1 LESVLSFRGRRRLP
15 GSTLLAALAVLVL
28 TIVGTVPAFAAEPI
42 AVPALGAAAPQAQ
55 PIPEPREQ
63 EPGET
68 PGFRLPFA
76 VGAEV
81 RIEQGWNTTFS
92 HKGKAAYAYDFGL
105 YLGTDVLAAAAGVVA
120 YVHDGETRCGGPEL
134 RKNANYVTINHADG
148 SATQYGHLSKV
159 GVKVG
164 DVVAAGQV
172 IGKSG
177 DTGYTQ
183 CLPHLHFARQYQGGG
198 VTKSVPVYFQGY
210 AKQEFHTGEY
220 VTAQASACP
229 TSSNAA
235 AATGVPIGTFCG
247 TYVGDALDYPT
258 SFARRDAVLSFDWRS
273 KGPGGYWL
281 DNAKTAFSA
290 HWTGDIAFPSAGT
303 YAIAAVW
310 TGAVVVS
317 IDGVVIVDQST
328 DQADPVETMISQSM
342 GGGIHRIDVQYTA
355 TNGHGV
361 LKLGWGRLFADE

>member
-1 LESVLSFRGRRRLP
+1 LSFRGRRRLP
-15 GSTLLAALAVLVL
+15 GSTLLAALGILAL
-28 TIVGTVPAFAAEPI
+28 TVVGTVPALAAEPI
-42 AVPALGAAAPQAQ
+42 PVPAVAAVAAQPQ

-63 EPGET
+63 KPGET
-68 PGFRLPFA
+68 SGFRLPFA
-76 VGAEV
+76 AGPEV

-105 YLGTDVLAAAAGVVA
+105 YMGTNVLAAAAGVVS

-159 GVKVG
+159 GVKIG
-164 DVVAAGQV
+164 DVVAAGEV

-198 VTKSVPVYFQGY
+198 VTKSVPVYFDGY
-210 AKQEFHTGEY
+210 AKKEFHTGDL
-220 VTAQASACP
+220 VVAQATACP
-229 TSSNAA
+229 VSSDPA
-235 AATGVPIGTFCG
+235 AATGVPLGTFCA
-247 TYVGDALDYPT
+247 TYSAKNPDYPT

-281 DNAKTAFSA
+281 DSPRTAFSA
-290 HWTGDIAFPSAGT
+290 HWNGDVAFPSAGT
-303 YAIAAVW
+303 YTIAVVW
-310 TGAVVVS
+310 TGVVVVS
-317 IDGVVIVDQST
+317 IDGVPVVDAST
-328 DQADPVETMISQSM
+328 DQADPVETVILQSL

-355 TNGHGV
+355 PTGHGA
-361 LKLGWGRLFADE
+361 LKLGWGRLFVDE